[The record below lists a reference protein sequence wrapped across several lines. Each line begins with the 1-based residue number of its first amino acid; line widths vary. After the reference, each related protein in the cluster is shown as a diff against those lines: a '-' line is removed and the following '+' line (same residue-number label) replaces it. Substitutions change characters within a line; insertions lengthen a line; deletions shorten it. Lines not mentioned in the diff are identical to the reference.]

1 MVAGGATNPEVA
13 AALDVSLDGAK
24 WHLREIFA
32 KLGVDSREEA
42 AEAWRAHRA
51 LPARGR
57 RALRAI
63 FGLAA
68 LKVAA
73 GAAAVAAIGV
83 TVAFAVGGPDDPGA
97 EAQSRPQSAPQ
108 LEAWIRIVGSSMEPA
123 LHDGDRHPLDVLA
136 YVTDA
141 PERGDIV
148 AFADPRESRQV
159 LVKRVIGLPGDTVEI
174 VDDVVLVNGSPLTE
188 AYALVGPGREQ
199 AAPLTLP
206 PGSYYLLGDNRYN
219 SLDSRSHGIGLIPS
233 DLILGEVILDAA
245 EPTYPQSANPD
256 PTPSPP

>member
-1 MVAGGATNPEVA
+1 MSTPAQPVSQVDSLTDRQKQVLRMVARGATNPEVA

-73 GAAAVAAIGV
+73 GAAAV
-83 TVAFAVGGPDDPGA
+83 
-97 EAQSRPQSAPQ
+97 
-108 LEAWIRIVGSSMEPA
+108 
-123 LHDGDRHPLDVLA
+123 
-136 YVTDA
+136 
-141 PERGDIV
+141 
-148 AFADPRESRQV
+148 
-159 LVKRVIGLPGDTVEI
+159 
-174 VDDVVLVNGSPLTE
+174 
-188 AYALVGPGREQ
+188 
-199 AAPLTLP
+199 
-206 PGSYYLLGDNRYN
+206 
-219 SLDSRSHGIGLIPS
+219 
-233 DLILGEVILDAA
+233 
-245 EPTYPQSANPD
+245 
-256 PTPSPP
+256 